1 MRLRPIDD
9 HLVIQIKAE
18 AGEKQIGGIFIPD
31 TVKEK
36 PQIAEVIAVGN
47 NEDLQKIV
55 KVGDKVLF
63 GKYAGTEVELDGNKY
78 IILSQ
83 SDVLA
88 IVEG

>member
-1 MRLRPIDD
+1 MKLRPIDD

-31 TVKEK
+31 TAKEK

-47 NEDLQKIV
+47 NEDLKKLV

-63 GKYAGTEVELDGNKY
+63 GKYAGTEVELEGNKY

>member
-1 MRLRPIDD
+1 MRLKHIDD
-9 HLVIQIKAE
+9 HLVIQIKAD
-18 AGEKQIGGIFIPD
+18 AGEKQIGGIYIPD
-31 TVKEK
+31 TAKEK

-47 NEDLQKIV
+47 NEELQKII